1 MSSGAARL
9 PRGWRS
15 LDAVLL
21 VAVPLLAIAVA
32 LLVGAFAVLA
42 AGESP
47 LTAYAELFR
56 GAFGTPTNLGATLTR
71 SIPIILTG
79 LGIGFAF
86 RAGLFNI
93 GAEGQMILGGLAAA
107 VTANALVG
115 LPPVLLLPLVVAA
128 GCLLGALWAL
138 LAGLWEAHYAAPL
151 VITTLLLNFVAA
163 LFASYLVSHP
173 LRDVTG
179 GGALAQTA
187 MISLDVRLPVI
198 VPGTRLHLGVV
209 AILVLPLAVTW
220 FQRHTVLGYSMR
232 MAGLNRRFAEYG
244 GVPMRRLILLTMFV
258 SGGIAGLAG
267 VIEVLGVHFRYIDNM
282 VTAPGFAWTG
292 LVAALLALMNP
303 LATVAAG
310 FFLAALEV
318 GAAGMQRN
326 TDVPLQL
333 VDVVQAT
340 IIALIAVRLGLGAA
354 LRGLIC
360 RNRWKR

>member
-1 MSSGAARL
+1 MSSGTARV
-9 PRGWRS
+9 PRGRLS
-15 LDAVLL
+15 LDALLL
-21 VAVPLLAIAVA
+21 VIVPLLAIAVA
-32 LLVGAFAVLA
+32 LLVGGVAVLT

-47 LTAYAELFR
+47 LVAYAEMFR

-93 GAEGQMILGGLAAA
+93 GAEGQMILGALATAI
-107 VTANALVG
+107 TANALVG
-115 LPPVLLLPLVVAA
+115 LPPVLLLPLAITA

-138 LAGLWEAHYAAPL
+138 LAGFWEAHYGAPL

-163 LFASYLVSHP
+163 LIASYLVSHP
-173 LRDVTG
+173 LRDVAG

-187 MISLDVRLPVI
+187 MISAELRLPLI
-198 VPGTRLHLGVV
+198 VPGTRLHLGVLT
-209 AILVLPLAVTW
+209 ILVLPLAVAW
-220 FQRHTVLGYSMR
+220 FQRRTVLGYSMR
-232 MAGLNRRFAEYG
+232 LAGLNPKFAEYG
-244 GVPMRRLILLTMFV
+244 GVPMRRLIVLTMFV

-267 VIEVLGVHFRYIDNM
+267 VIEVLGLQFRYTDNM
-282 VTAPGFAWTG
+282 VTAPGFAWSG

-303 LATVAAG
+303 LATLATG
-310 FFLAALEV
+310 FFLAALQV

-326 TDVPLQL
+326 TAVPLQL

-340 IIALIAVRLGLGAA
+340 IIALIAARLGLGAA
-354 LRGLIC
+354 IHRLIR
-360 RNRWKR
+360 RNPWKR